1 MLPLKN
7 IFNKIF
13 WDSRV
18 DKQDYFITFVHR
30 GAPSDE
36 KTIPASIIKRV
47 GKSWFSYE
55 DRGEETMIPMH
66 RVITVKNMKTGTVLW
81 RKRTHLSWQRPC

>member
-18 DKQDYFITFVHR
+18 DKQDYIITFVHR

-36 KTIPASIIKRV
+36 KTIPAFIIKRV

-55 DRGEETMIPMH
+55 DQGEETIIPMH
-66 RVITVKNMKTGTVLW
+66 RVITVKNTKTGAVLW
-81 RKRTHLSWQRPC
+81 RKRTHLS